1 MSKRIRGSIVL
12 IVVIFIIGFWL
23 IQSYKPVVRRITTSV
38 FRSGSD
44 HVSQGEDRDLLSLYT
59 DIHHMSH
66 NVVIAEDK
74 WGYKDLT
81 LENIDQLL
89 IKVEE
94 FNGRDEI
101 KEEVFDILQRWKNG
115 DFSRAH
121 NNHSY
126 VWIKLGG
133 TVGKATGVNTM
144 TLPDWAVEE

>member
-1 MSKRIRGSIVL
+1 MSKRTIGSIVL
-12 IVVIFIIGFWL
+12 NVVIFIIGFWL

-38 FRSGSD
+38 FSSGSD

-101 KEEVFDILQRWKNG
+101 KEELFDILQRWKNG

-121 NNHSY
+121 HDHNY